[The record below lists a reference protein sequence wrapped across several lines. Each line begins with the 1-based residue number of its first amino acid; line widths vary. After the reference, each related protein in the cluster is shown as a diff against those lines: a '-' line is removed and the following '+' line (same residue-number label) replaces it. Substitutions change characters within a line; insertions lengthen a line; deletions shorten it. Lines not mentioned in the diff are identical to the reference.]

1 MKEANRFPDS
11 VRTIA
16 RVDLKDTDDV
26 LLTGE
31 FFSQFPVFAPVFNS
45 HISNR
50 VGEMFLKQKKQKRE
64 LSRKALL
71 SAKALLFLTD

>member
-31 FFSQFPVFAPVFNS
+31 FFSQTVLPTETIFNKS
-45 HISNR
+45 
-50 VGEMFLKQKKQKRE
+50 
-64 LSRKALL
+64 
-71 SAKALLFLTD
+71 